1 MTRVAVLEKE
11 RCKPD
16 DCGIPCYR
24 FCPEVL
30 NRRYAIKFVEDQKKP
45 IIVEDVCTGCGI
57 CIKKCPFG
65 AISIVNLPAELERD
79 CSYRYGVNTFKLY
92 RLPIPQEG
100 TVTGLLGKNGTG
112 KTTALK
118 ILSGEIVPNLGNLN
132 GPPDWH
138 SIVRNYRGSILQ
150 DYLDRLSHKELKIV
164 HKPQYVD
171 RIPGYLKGRVSDVLG
186 RLEDSKRLRML
197 IGLLQL
203 GKIKSRQM
211 SVLSGGELQRL
222 AIAAAASRDA
232 DVYIFDEPSSHL
244 DVSQRIRAA
253 RAIRGLVKDGKTVI
267 LAEHDLAMLDY
278 LSDQVCVLY
287 GEPGVYGIVSHVH
300 GVRVGINIYLD
311 GLIPDENMR
320 FRDEPIRFHVRPPR
334 DFAPVESWQLEWP
347 EMSKTFKQFRL
358 TVGAGSAGVGEVVGI
373 LGPNGIGK
381 TTFIKLLAGIEQSD
395 EATELAWKGLTVSY
409 KPQYI
414 SAKYQGTVASLF
426 ESVAGPAYETEP
438 FANQFLSPLGLTK
451 LLDRDVQELSGGE
464 LQRVAIVTCL
474 GKESQVYL
482 LDEPSAYLDVEERL
496 AVAKAIRHTVE
507 ERHAFAFVVEHDI
520 VAQDF
525 IADRLMIFDGK
536 PGLEG
541 RAGQPVQLRDGM
553 NSFLGQMDMTFRRDP
568 TSGRPRVNKIDSKLD
583 REQKAVGEYYYA
595 LASD

>member
-1 MTRVAVLEKE
+1 MTRVAVLERE

-30 NRRYAIKFVEDQKKP
+30 NRRYAIKFVEGQKKP

-79 CSYRYGVNTFKLY
+79 CSYRYGVNSFALY
-92 RLPIPQEG
+92 RLPVPQEG
-100 TVTGLLGKNGTG
+100 TVTGLVGRNGTG
-112 KTTALK
+112 KSTALR
-118 ILSGEIVPNLGNLN
+118 ILSGEIVPNLGRLD

-138 SIVRNYRGSILQ
+138 GIVRNYRGTILQ
-150 DYLDRLSHKELKIV
+150 DYFEKLSAKQLRIV
-164 HKPQYVD
+164 HKPQYVN
-171 RIPGYLKGRVSDVLG
+171 RIPDYLKGKVSDVLG
-186 RLEDSKRLRML
+186 KLDSPRMRTL
-197 IGLLQL
+197 VKLLQL
-203 GKIKSRQM
+203 EKIKTRQM

-232 DVYIFDEPSSHL
+232 DVYMFDEPSSHL
-244 DVSQRIRAA
+244 DVSQRLRTA
-253 RAIRGLVKDGKTVI
+253 RAIRGLIEDRKTVL

-287 GEPGVYGIVSHVH
+287 GEPGVYGIISHVH

-311 GLIPDENMR
+311 GFMPDENMR
-320 FRDEPIRFHVRPPR
+320 FRDEPIRFHAKPPR
-334 DFAPVESWQLEWP
+334 DFAPANAWQLEWP
-347 EMSKTFKQFRL
+347 EMSKRFRQFKL
-358 TVGAGSAGVGEVVGI
+358 TVGSGSAGIGEVVGI

-381 TTFIKLLAGIEQSD
+381 TTFIKLLAGIEESD
-395 EATELAWKGLTVSY
+395 DKTELVWKGLTVSY

-414 SAKYQGTVASLF
+414 SAKYDGTVGSLF
-426 ESVAGPAYETEP
+426 QSIAGSKSETEE
-438 FANQFLSPLGLTK
+438 FQNQFLKPLGLSK
-451 LLDRDVQELSGGE
+451 LVERKVQELSGGE

-474 GKESQVYL
+474 AKDSQVYL
-482 LDEPSAYLDVEERL
+482 IDEPSAYLDVEERL
-496 AVAKAIRHTVE
+496 AVAKAIRRTVE
-507 ERHAFAFVVEHDI
+507 GRHAFAFVVEHDI

-525 IADRLMIFDGK
+525 IADRLMIFDGT

-541 RAGQPVQLRDGM
+541 HAGPPIPLRDGM
-553 NSFLGQMDMTFRRDP
+553 NSFLSQMEMTFRRDP
-568 TSGRPRVNKIDSKLD
+568 TSGRPRVNKTGSKLD
-583 REQKAVGEYYYA
+583 REQKGIGEYYYA